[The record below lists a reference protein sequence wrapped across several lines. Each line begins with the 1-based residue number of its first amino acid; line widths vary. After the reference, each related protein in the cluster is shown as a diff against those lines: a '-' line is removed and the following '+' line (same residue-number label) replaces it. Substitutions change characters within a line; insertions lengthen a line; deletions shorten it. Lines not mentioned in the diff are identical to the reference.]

1 MTAIVFVGPS
11 LGPARKPPP
20 PGVTLAPPAACG
32 DIARAV
38 QDGAR
43 AIGLIDGLFET
54 TPAPWPQE
62 ILWSLSRGVPVI
74 GAASMGALRAVECE
88 AFGMIGVGRVFRAYR
103 SGRIRADD
111 EVAVLHGPREAGYVP
126 VSEALINVR
135 ATLAEA
141 ERCGVLGARQHAQVL
156 QAAQALFWKD
166 RVWETILK
174 RAIRA
179 GLSERAARRLAAWI
193 ERNAI
198 DMKRL
203 DARLLLRRMPELL
216 RQRPRQRTSFV
227 RTKYWLDFCATY
239 GIRG

>member
-11 LGPARKPPP
+11 LGSAKVKLPEN
-20 PGVTLAPPAACG
+20 VTLAPPAACG

-62 ILWSLSRGVPVI
+62 MLFALSRGVPVI

-88 AFGMIGVGRVFRAYR
+88 AFGMIGVGHVFRAYR

-126 VSEALINVR
+126 VTEALINIR
-135 ATLAEA
+135 ATLARA
-141 ERCGVLGARQHAQVL
+141 ERLGILTKRQHALVLEVAQV
-156 QAAQALFWKD
+156 LFWKD
-166 RVWETILK
+166 RVWEAIVK

-179 GLSERAARRLAAWI
+179 GLAQRAARRLGAWV
-193 ERNAI
+193 EDHAI
-198 DMKRL
+198 DVKQQ
-203 DARLLLRRMPELL
+203 DARLLLRRMPEVMRL
-216 RQRPRQRTSFV
+216 RLRKRPRFV
-227 RTKYWLDFCATY
+227 RTKYWVDFCAYY
-239 GIRG
+239 GIRD

>member
-11 LGPARKPPP
+11 LGAAKVKLPA
-20 PGVTLAPPAACG
+20 GVTLAPPAACG

-88 AFGMIGVGRVFRAYR
+88 AFGMLGVGRVFRAYR

-126 VSEALINVR
+126 VTEALINIR
-135 ATLAEA
+135 ATLARA
-141 ERCGVLGARQHAQVL
+141 ERMGILTKPQHAL
-156 QAAQALFWKD
+156 ALEAARGLFWKD
-166 RVWETILK
+166 RVWEAILK

-179 GLSERAARRLAAWI
+179 GLAQRTARRLGAWI
-193 ERNAI
+193 DDHAI
-198 DMKRL
+198 DVKQH
-203 DARLLLRRMPELL
+203 DARLLLRRMPELMRTRL
-216 RQRPRQRTSFV
+216 RKRPRFV
-227 RTKYWLDFCATY
+227 RTKYWLDFCAYY
-239 GIRG
+239 GIRD